1 MREQPV
7 PDADRRARNRR
18 ERLDAPAPRGLVGDR
33 NRAPSD
39 RGEKRGGEDGE
50 DAVRPAT
57 DTALRALHCKWY
69 EWEEADGC
77 EDRPRDEEEP
87 VAPVAPVQHEPADR
101 EDAVEDPGALPR
113 APHPRHRGPHR

>member
-7 PDADRRARNRR
+7 PDADRRACNRR
-18 ERLDAPAPRGLVGDR
+18 ERLDAQAPRGPVGDR

-50 DAVRPAT
+50 GAGRPAT
-57 DTALRALHCKWY
+57 DRALRALHCKWY
-69 EWEEADGC
+69 EREEADGC
-77 EDRPRDEEEP
+77 EGRPRDEEEP

-101 EDAVEDPGALPR
+101 ENALENTGAPPEPPR
-113 APHPRHRGPHR
+113 RG